1 MSNDSALQRRWTVR
15 RARWILAAH
24 LAVLPFALYALR
36 SLDTENNVETW
47 LPADDPHAIV
57 LDWYSDEFGLDHGLL
72 ASWEGSTLNDP
83 RTELFAAALAG
94 PPDEEGNR
102 HEPLEGIHAVRTP
115 RDLIRRMLE
124 NDVPREEAIERSAGL
139 LVGTGP
145 LKVRLTEAGRKD
157 PQVVVQQI
165 IDITDDELSLELEK
179 LPPAVDA
186 FVAQAEREAAERTA
200 AEDGIVAN
208 EFSGPGAEA
217 PYPDIPQH
225 DFQLR
230 WNDMVPQA
238 QSTQRVRDLLS
249 DLKSPEGELLVEES
263 FFWVGAPVAINV
275 TLTDEGEQ
283 AVEQTVARVREAA
296 LDAGIPLEELH
307 MGGSP
312 VGRSALNQ
320 SSVKASW
327 NTDYPLWN
335 LPMRSPILMSALVG
349 LGVALLVLRSLRLA
363 TLVIVTALYVA
374 IVATSLVPAT
384 GRNLNMVLL
393 VMPNLLIV
401 LTTSGAIHVAN
412 YWRHAARQQMEG
424 AIDAAVNM
432 AWQPCLLASITTA
445 IGLTSLLTSVLSPV
459 REFGGYSAIG
469 CLLSVVAVLWGF
481 PALLCLWRG
490 KPPSAQVAD
499 TSAWR
504 HFGHWLYRHGTFVSL
519 TCLVVF
525 VVSTAGLRY
534 FKTETKVIKYFPEHT
549 RIIADYRFLEEN
561 LAGVVPV
568 DVVVSFDE
576 TATEQLDAAERME
589 LIRRLKAKIAEHPEI
604 SGTLALSDFRPPIEK
619 PAEDAPRL
627 TRAKYA
633 RTVHG
638 IEEYLSETDAEES
651 GGLTTNARNEL
662 NLDYVGRELD
672 ISSGAELWRVRAQV
686 AVLSDLDYTTLTD
699 HLDELVRE
707 QLAPYAGVS
716 HLVTGMVPLFLRT
729 QQAVLESLIRSFALA
744 FAVIALVMMF
754 LLHSVRA
761 GLITMLPNL
770 LPVGVVFGLISWA
783 GIPVDIGTMIT
794 ASVALGIAIDGTLHL
809 LTWFRDG
816 LRDGM
821 SREDAIALGL
831 AHCGPAMWQT
841 SAAIGLGLLMLYN
854 TELLLIS
861 RFGWLMAALIAAA
874 LVADIVFLPALLAGP
889 LGTLIERRAGVTA
902 QTDIDSPTASSESM
916 ARPQPVE
923 SR

>member
-1 MSNDSALQRRWTVR
+1 MIEHADTQRRWTAR
-15 RARWILAAH
+15 RARWVLAAL
-24 LAVLPFALYALR
+24 LAALPLALYALR

-47 LPADDPHAIV
+47 LPADDPHAQV
-57 LDWYSDEFGLDHGLL
+57 LDWYRDQFGLDHGLL

-83 RTELFAAALAG
+83 RVEAFATALAG
-94 PPDEEGNR
+94 PADEEGNR
-102 HEPLEGIHAVRTP
+102 HEPLEGIHVVRTP
-115 RDLIRRMLE
+115 RDLIRRMVE
-124 NDVPREEAIERSAGL
+124 NKVPRDQAIERSAGL

-145 LKVRLTEAGRKD
+145 LKVRLTEAGRQD
-157 PQVVVQQI
+157 PQAVVRRIVETAENQLG
-165 IDITDDELSLELEK
+165 IDIEHLQ
-179 LPPAVDA
+179 PAVDE
-186 FVAQAEREAAERTA
+186 FFAQAQREAAERA
-200 AEDGIVAN
+200 ADDGGVVAD
-208 EFSGPGAEA
+208 EFSGPRADD
-217 PYPDIPQH
+217 PYPEIPPH

-238 QSTQRVRDLLS
+238 ASTRQVRDLLAQ
-249 DLKSPEGELLVEES
+249 LQSPDGAPLVEDS
-263 FFWVGAPVAINV
+263 FYWVGAPVAVSV
-275 TLTDEGEQ
+275 TLTDEGEL
-283 AVEQTVARVREAA
+283 AVEETVARVRKAA
-296 LDAGIPLEELH
+296 ADAGIPLDQLH

-320 SSVKASW
+320 SSLKASW
-327 NTDYPLWN
+327 NTDYPWWN
-335 LPMRSPILMSALVG
+335 LPMRSPILTSALVG
-349 LGVALLVLRSLRLA
+349 LGTALLVLRSLRLA
-363 TLVIVTALYVA
+363 TLVIVTSLYVA
-374 IVATSLVPAT
+374 LLATSMVPAT
-384 GRNLNMVLL
+384 GRSLNMVLL

-412 YWRHAARQQMEG
+412 YWRHAAREQMDG
-424 AIDAAVNM
+424 AIDSAVNM

-459 REFGGYSAIG
+459 REFGAYSAIG

-481 PALLCLWRG
+481 PALLSLWRG
-490 KPPSAQVAD
+490 QPPSAQVAD
-499 TSAWR
+499 TSSWR
-504 HFGHWLYRHGTFVSL
+504 RFGHWLYRHGGLVSL
-519 TCLVVF
+519 ACLTLF
-525 VVSTAGLRY
+525 VVSTAGLQH

-568 DVVVSFDE
+568 DIVVSFDE
-576 TATEQLDAAERME
+576 SAVEELDAAQRME
-589 LIRRLKAKIAEHPEI
+589 LIRSLKQEIAEHPEI

-627 TRAKYA
+627 TRARYA

-638 IEEYLSETDAEES
+638 IEEYLAETDAEAS
-651 GGLTTNARNEL
+651 GGLVTHAHREL
-662 NLDYVGRELD
+662 DLDYVGRQLD
-672 ISSGAELWRVRAQV
+672 IKPGQELWRVRAQV
-686 AVLSDLDYTTLTD
+686 AVLTDLDYTKLTD
-699 HLDELVRE
+699 HLDELVQE
-707 QLAPYAGVS
+707 QLDPYPGVD

-729 QQAVLESLIRSFALA
+729 QQAVLESLIRSFGLA
-744 FAVIALVMMF
+744 FAVIAVVMMF
-754 LLHSVRA
+754 LLRSVRA

-841 SAAIGLGLLMLYN
+841 SAAIGFGLLMLYN

-874 LVADIVFLPALLAGP
+874 LLADIVFLPALLAGP
-889 LGTLIERRAGVTA
+889 LGTLIARRVRPATGDPGVPA
-902 QTDIDSPTASSESM
+902 ADDEALQS
-916 ARPQPVE
+916 PQPVE
-923 SR
+923 TG